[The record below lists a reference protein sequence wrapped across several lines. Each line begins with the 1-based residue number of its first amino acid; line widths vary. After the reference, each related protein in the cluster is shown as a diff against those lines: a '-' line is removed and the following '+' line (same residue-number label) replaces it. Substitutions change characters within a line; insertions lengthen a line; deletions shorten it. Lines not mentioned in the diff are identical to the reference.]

1 MNEYKEIREML
12 DRWYSGLST
21 PDEQHRLAEFF
32 SNAEGLPEDL
42 ETERALFAAISG
54 IIDLPVEIPADLET
68 RIESTLETE
77 MARERRRASGVSKWR
92 RRIIAACGA
101 AACLL
106 AAWAILHS
114 VVPGDRGLE
123 LKNAQLAANADSLVK
138 TLSAVNVH
146 PRADTIAMSALAAQ
160 VPTEQPVRL
169 AAARIAKSAKPV
181 VVPDNEAD
189 AYEEHYLSK
198 EEEARLRANNY
209 HVVEDEREADIILG
223 SVFAGLEGRIYEEKY
238 CIDDINDQY
247 VMELSKL

>member
-21 PDEQHRLAEFF
+21 PNERHRLAEFF
-32 SNAEGLPEDL
+32 SNAEGIPEDL

-54 IIDLPVEIPADLET
+54 IIDLPVVIPADLET

-106 AAWAILHS
+106 AAWAILSS
-114 VVPGDRGLE
+114 VVPHKPDME
-123 LKNAQLAANADSLVK
+123 LNKERMVSNVAPLTALPSSVK
-138 TLSAVNVH
+138 TN
-146 PRADTIAMSALAAQ
+146 PEADTITMVPLA
-160 VPTEQPVRL
+160 VKSSPEPTSKL
-169 AAARIAKSAKPV
+169 AAARKAKSAKSV
-181 VVPDNEAD
+181 VVSCDAPDENEE
-189 AYEEHYLSK
+189 YYLSK
-198 EEEARLRANNY
+198 EEEARLKDCNY
-209 HVVEDEREADIILG
+209 HVVEDELEANIILG
-223 SVFAGLEGRIYEEKY
+223 SVFAGLEGRISQERY

-247 VMELSKL
+247 VMELTKL